1 MLSKTMTSFIDEMFI
16 PRRIFNIIRATVTDF
31 IIEADNALGRIIRI
45 SYRVGGGGG
54 GGVTTVSQVGRSYL
68 LLIKRYKS

>member
-31 IIEADNALGRIIRI
+31 IIEADNALGRIVRI

-54 GGVTTVSQVGRSYL
+54 GVTTVSQIGRSYL